1 MRAPFCLSLTLFL
14 ATVAPSTLAQD
25 VAQNDLGELPRKIL
39 PINDADT
46 VLIGLPYNTTLGSLG
61 GAQSCLVNYKTTIE
75 EDDPN
80 RFDQRMVQSTNAME
94 VARALNIDATAKGI
108 VGGAQVS
115 GKLGFAANTS
125 VAHNALNYT
134 LYARYQAPPQR
145 FVPQDGEVIGL
156 TTFAQ
161 DLIDRDIDDFRDKC
175 GDSFIEVIFRGA
187 EAFGTLSFHTVD
199 ASERR
204 KIDAAVDAKGVGWS
218 ASAALKD
225 EIKTQSTSGR
235 LSVTFSQTGGF
246 KGSETGSAED
256 QWAELERAI
265 EGIKGTSSPVKTGYQ
280 VVSYASLPLWSYG
293 PLTPSPDILDLI
305 YRLTAFDT
313 LTRTLVPMIND
324 PWQTALDFVM
334 RRAQGGGAGSIAALT
349 TLQTDLLE
357 ARDTVAEILA
367 VCRDWTPKAPPSA
380 CGSQAVLNDTL
391 DGLPDPYMFM
401 ARMPLRVVSSEDFH
415 LDRSAL
421 VKRIFQ
427 QNLMFARNAYC
438 EEATVQNLIHPAC
451 IDHAKLSDRYM
462 PEIEEMVT
470 QKQPPAVGKRYQIVS
485 NARTDDTCVTAH
497 PSGAEKTLYMRR
509 CKDEL
514 DIFLWQSDGKL
525 KVRDGEC
532 IAGPINKG
540 ARTATHPCLDKEDA
554 QAWRFIPTPGADGA
568 HGLIRE
574 AGEGRCLLRGPV
586 KSGSNTP
593 VLTDTCDPAKNT
605 MQWRLIAH

>member
-204 KIDAAVDAKGVGWS
+204 KIDAAVDAKGVG
-218 ASAALKD
+218 
-225 EIKTQSTSGR
+225 
-235 LSVTFSQTGGF
+235 
-246 KGSETGSAED
+246 
-256 QWAELERAI
+256 
-265 EGIKGTSSPVKTGYQ
+265 
-280 VVSYASLPLWSYG
+280 
-293 PLTPSPDILDLI
+293 
-305 YRLTAFDT
+305 
-313 LTRTLVPMIND
+313 
-324 PWQTALDFVM
+324 
-334 RRAQGGGAGSIAALT
+334 
-349 TLQTDLLE
+349 
-357 ARDTVAEILA
+357 
-367 VCRDWTPKAPPSA
+367 
-380 CGSQAVLNDTL
+380 
-391 DGLPDPYMFM
+391 
-401 ARMPLRVVSSEDFH
+401 
-415 LDRSAL
+415 
-421 VKRIFQ
+421 
-427 QNLMFARNAYC
+427 
-438 EEATVQNLIHPAC
+438 
-451 IDHAKLSDRYM
+451 
-462 PEIEEMVT
+462 
-470 QKQPPAVGKRYQIVS
+470 
-485 NARTDDTCVTAH
+485 
-497 PSGAEKTLYMRR
+497 
-509 CKDEL
+509 
-514 DIFLWQSDGKL
+514 
-525 KVRDGEC
+525 
-532 IAGPINKG
+532 
-540 ARTATHPCLDKEDA
+540 
-554 QAWRFIPTPGADGA
+554 
-568 HGLIRE
+568 
-574 AGEGRCLLRGPV
+574 
-586 KSGSNTP
+586 
-593 VLTDTCDPAKNT
+593 
-605 MQWRLIAH
+605 